1 MDREAA
7 LVATSCVLFVQ
18 MGLSGA
24 IQDAIRIRSRLLSC
38 PKCLTFWAVLAWEL
52 AHHAGLVSAVAVSFV
67 LSYAALW
74 AALILDGLAVL
85 YNTLYET
92 ITETNTGASP
102 DAQAGAGPADQDPAP
117 DPDEVPPM

>member
-7 LVATSCVLFVQ
+7 LVAVCCVLFVQ

-24 IQDAIRIRSRLLSC
+24 IQDTLRIRSRILSC

-52 AHHAGLVSAVAVSFV
+52 AHRAGPLPSAAASFI
-67 LSYAALW
+67 LSYAATW

-85 YNTLYET
+85 YNALYDA
-92 ITETNTGASP
+92 ITEKDDGASE
-102 DAQAGAGPADQDPAP
+102 DAEAGPGPQDQDAAP
-117 DPDEVPPM
+117 GPDEVPKM

>member
-7 LVATSCVLFVQ
+7 LVAVSCVLFVQ

-24 IQDAIRIRSRLLSC
+24 IQDAIRIKSRILSC

-52 AHHAGLVSAVAVSFV
+52 AHRAGLVSAVAASFI

-74 AALILDGLAVL
+74 VALILDGLAVL

-92 ITETNTGASP
+92 ITETNTGAPSDP
-102 DAQAGAGPADQDPAP
+102 EAGAGPPDQDAAP
-117 DPDEVPPM
+117 GPDEVPTM

>member
-7 LVATSCVLFVQ
+7 LVAVSCVLFVQ

-24 IQDAIRIRSRLLSC
+24 IQDAVRIKSRILSC

-52 AHHAGLVSAVAVSFV
+52 AHRAGVVSAVAASFI

-74 AALILDGLAVL
+74 VALILDGLTVL
-85 YNTLYET
+85 YNSLYNA
-92 ITETNTGASP
+92 ITETTEDTP
-102 DAQAGAGPADQDPAP
+102 EDAAPGDGPQDHEAPAADN
-117 DPDEVPPM
+117 EVSTM